1 MMEELKVRFYMDK
14 QTGCIS
20 FYLPDL
26 AKAFGIK
33 IHKPGKSKKG
43 WISYCEL
50 GKLAREINELIWGF
64 DETLVL
70 ESEKQVKF
78 MAENREE
85 KGDAADGRRSA
96 GRGPE
101 SR

>member
-20 FYLPDL
+20 FFLPDL
-26 AKAFGIK
+26 NKVFGIK
-33 IHKPGKSKKG
+33 IRKPGKLRGG

-50 GKLAREINELIWGF
+50 WKLAGEINELIRGF
-64 DETLVL
+64 DETLVSV
-70 ESEKQVKF
+70 SEKQVKF
-78 MAENREE
+78 MAENRGE
-85 KGDAADGRRSA
+85 KGGADG
-96 GRGPE
+96 G